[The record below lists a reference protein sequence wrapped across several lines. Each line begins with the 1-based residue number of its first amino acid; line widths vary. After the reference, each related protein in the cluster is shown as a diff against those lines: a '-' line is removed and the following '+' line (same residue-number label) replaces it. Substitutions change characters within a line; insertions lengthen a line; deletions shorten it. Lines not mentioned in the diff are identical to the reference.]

1 MTTNMS
7 QIAASKTAVQDIH
20 TIKKGPILMALLIG
34 AFVALLNQTLLNVA
48 LPTMAAD
55 LKVETSVIQWLS
67 TGFMLVNGVMVPV
80 TAYLMARFTTRKL
93 FITAMSLFTVG
104 TILCAFSGSFD
115 ILLAGRMVQAAGAG
129 ILMPLMTFTILT
141 IFPIEKRGSAMG
153 LIGVAMIFAP
163 AIGPTLSGWMVEH
176 YDWHSLFYL
185 ILPFGIIS
193 IILGMVFMRNVTE
206 TTRPKLDVLAVILS
220 TIGFGGIL
228 YGFSQAGTEGWGAT
242 EVVWTLGVGAIAL
255 LLFVIRELRSDIPI
269 LEMRVFKYDVFTLT
283 TVINIIA
290 TMALFS
296 GMILLPLYL
305 QNVLEFTPVQSGLML
320 LPGAILMGIMS
331 PITGYVFDK
340 IGARWLAVAGL
351 AIMTITTYEF
361 SQLTVDTS
369 YTHLITVY
377 TIRMFGMSL
386 MMMPIQTAGLNQL
399 PQRLNA
405 HGTAMSNTLRTIAG
419 ALGTALLVSIMTS
432 KAAEVGKQ
440 LIISRGL
447 NPNDASQA
455 AQLGAVK
462 MEALVQGINHSFVIA
477 TWMTAAAFV
486 LAFFIK
492 RVVPNREGMHE
503 QKTVPTTASENME
516 ANA

>member
-1 MTTNMS
+1 MKTTM
-7 QIAASKTAVQDIH
+7 SKTAVQDLQN
-20 TIKKGPILMALLIG
+20 IKRGPILVALLIG

-48 LPTMAAD
+48 LPTMAKD
-55 LKVETSVIQWLS
+55 LNVETTVIQWLS

-93 FITAMSLFTVG
+93 FITAMSLFTLG
-104 TILCAFSGSFD
+104 TLLCAFSNTFD
-115 ILLAGRMVQAAGAG
+115 VLLVGRMVQAAGAG

-176 YDWHSLFYL
+176 YNWHYLFYL
-185 ILPFGIIS
+185 ILPFGVLS
-193 IILGMVFMRNVTE
+193 IFLGVMFMRNVTE
-206 TTRPKLDVLAVILS
+206 TSRPKLDILAVIMS
-220 TIGFGGIL
+220 TIGFGGVL

-242 EVVWTLGVGAIAL
+242 EVVWTLAIGAVAL
-255 LLFVIRELRSDIPI
+255 LMFVIRELRSDNPI
-269 LEMRVFKYDVFTLT
+269 LEMRVFKYDVFSLT
-283 TVINIIA
+283 TIINVIA

-305 QNVLEFTPVQSGLML
+305 QNVRGFTPVESGLML

-331 PITGYVFDK
+331 PITGYIFDK
-340 IGARWLAVAGL
+340 IGARWLAVVGL
-351 AIMTITTYEF
+351 AIMTVTTYEF
-361 SQLTVDTS
+361 SQLTIDTT
-369 YTHLITVY
+369 YGHLIAVY

-399 PQRLNA
+399 PARLNA

-419 ALGTALLVSIMTS
+419 ALGTALLVSIMSS
-432 KAAEVGKQ
+432 KAKEVGKE
-440 LIISRGL
+440 LIMSRGI
-447 NPNDASQA
+447 NPQDA
-455 AQLGAVK
+455 AQAGQLKAATL
-462 MEALVQGINHSFVIA
+462 EAMVQGINHSFVIA

-492 RVVPNREGMHE
+492 RVIVKREAPAHKV
-503 QKTVPTTASENME
+503 QTTAAENM
-516 ANA
+516 NAKA

>member
-1 MTTNMS
+1 MS
-7 QIAASKTAVQDIH
+7 NRTAVQDIQ
-20 TIKKGPILMALLIG
+20 TLKKGPILVALLIG

-48 LPTMAAD
+48 LPTMAID
-55 LKVETSVIQWLS
+55 LGVETTVIQWLS

-80 TAYLMARFTTRKL
+80 TAYLMARFTSRNL
-93 FITAMSLFTVG
+93 FITAMSLFTAG
-104 TILCAFSGSFD
+104 TLLCAFSDSFGL
-115 ILLAGRMVQAAGAG
+115 LLAGRMVQAAGAG

-153 LIGVAMIFAP
+153 LVGVAMIFAP

-176 YDWHSLFYL
+176 YDWHYLFYL
-185 ILPFGIIS
+185 ILPFGVIS
-193 IILGMVFMRNVTE
+193 IILGVLFMRNVTE
-206 TTRPKLDVLAVILS
+206 TSRPKLDILAVILS

-228 YGFSQAGTEGWGAT
+228 YGFSQAGSQGWESA
-242 EVVWTLGVGAIAL
+242 EVLWTLAIGAVSLIW
-255 LLFVIRELRSDIPI
+255 FVTRQLRSEKPI

-283 TVINIIA
+283 TIINVIA

-305 QNVLEFTPVQSGLML
+305 QNVRGFTPVESGLML

-331 PITGYVFDK
+331 PITGYIFDK

-351 AIMTITTYEF
+351 AIMTITTYQF
-361 SQLTVDTS
+361 SQLSIDTT
-369 YTHLITVY
+369 YRHLIIVY
-377 TIRMFGMSL
+377 TVRMFGMSL

-399 PQRLNA
+399 PARLNG

-419 ALGTALLVSIMTS
+419 ALGTALLVSIMS
-432 KAAEVGKQ
+432 NKAAEVGKQ
-440 LIISRGL
+440 LVVSMGI
-447 NPNDASQA
+447 NPQDA
-455 AQLGAVK
+455 AQMKAVTL
-462 MEALVQGINHSFVIA
+462 EATVQGINHSFVVA

-492 RVVPNREGMHE
+492 RVIVKREAPAH
-503 QKTVPTTASENME
+503 QVQTTAPKKV
-516 ANA
+516 NA

>member
-1 MTTNMS
+1 MKTTM
-7 QIAASKTAVQDIH
+7 SKTAVQDIQNL
-20 TIKKGPILMALLIG
+20 KRGPILVALLIG

-48 LPTMAAD
+48 LPTMAKD
-55 LKVETSVIQWLS
+55 LNVETTVIQWLS

-93 FITAMSLFTVG
+93 FITAMSLFTLG
-104 TILCAFSGSFD
+104 TLLCAFSDTFG
-115 ILLAGRMVQAAGAG
+115 ILLVGRMVQAAGAG

-176 YDWHSLFYL
+176 YNWHYLFYL
-185 ILPFGIIS
+185 ILPFGVLS
-193 IILGMVFMRNVTE
+193 IILGVLFMRNVTE
-206 TTRPKLDVLAVILS
+206 TSRPKLDVLAVIMS
-220 TIGFGGIL
+220 TIGFGGVL
-228 YGFSQAGTEGWGAT
+228 YGFSQAGSEGWGAT
-242 EVVWTLGVGAIAL
+242 EVVWTLSIGAVAL
-255 LLFVIRELRSDIPI
+255 LLFVIRELRSENPI
-269 LEMRVFKYDVFTLT
+269 LEMRVFKYDVFSLT
-283 TVINIIA
+283 TIINVIA

-305 QNVLEFTPVQSGLML
+305 QNVRGFTPVESGLML

-331 PITGYVFDK
+331 PITGYIFDK

-351 AIMTITTYEF
+351 AIMTVTTYEF
-361 SQLTVDTS
+361 SQLTVDTT
-369 YTHLITVY
+369 YGHLIAVY

-399 PQRLNA
+399 PARLNA

-419 ALGTALLVSIMTS
+419 ALGTALLVSIMSS
-432 KAAEVGKQ
+432 KAKEVGKE
-440 LIISRGL
+440 LIVSRGI
-447 NPNDASQA
+447 NPQDA
-455 AQLGAVK
+455 AQAGQLKAATL
-462 MEALVQGINHSFVIA
+462 EAMVQGINHSFVIA

-492 RVVPNREGMHE
+492 RVIVKREAPAHKV
-503 QKTVPTTASENME
+503 QTTAGENL
-516 ANA
+516 NAKA

>member
-1 MTTNMS
+1 M
-7 QIAASKTAVQDIH
+7 SKTAVQDIQNL
-20 TIKKGPILMALLIG
+20 KKGPILVALLIG

-48 LPTMAAD
+48 LPTMAND
-55 LKVETSVIQWLS
+55 LQVDTTVIQWLS

-80 TAYLMARFTTRKL
+80 TAYLMARFTSRNL
-93 FITAMSLFTVG
+93 FMTAMILFTLG
-104 TILCAFSGSFD
+104 TILCAFSDSFGL
-115 ILLAGRMVQAAGAG
+115 LLAGRMVQAAGAG

-153 LIGVAMIFAP
+153 LVGVAMIFAP
-163 AIGPTLSGWMVEH
+163 AIGPTLSGWMIEH
-176 YDWHSLFYL
+176 YNWHYLFYL
-185 ILPFGIIS
+185 ILPFGILS
-193 IILGMVFMRNVTE
+193 IVLGALFMRNVTE
-206 TTRPKLDVLAVILS
+206 TSRPKFDMFAVVLS

-228 YGFSQAGTEGWGAT
+228 YGFSQAGSQGWQSA
-242 EVVWTLGVGAIAL
+242 EVLWTLAIGAVAL
-255 LLFVIRELRSDIPI
+255 LIFVIRQLRSDIPI

-283 TVINIIA
+283 TIINVIA

-305 QNVLEFTPVQSGLML
+305 QNVRGFTPIESGLML

-331 PITGYVFDK
+331 PITGYIFDK

-351 AIMTITTYEF
+351 AIMTVTTYEF
-361 SQLTVDTS
+361 SQLTVDTT
-369 YTHLITVY
+369 YAHLITVY

-399 PQRLNA
+399 PARLNA

-419 ALGTALLVSIMTS
+419 ALGTALLVSIMS
-432 KAAEVGKQ
+432 NKSAEVAKQ
-440 LIISRGL
+440 LVVSMGVDPQ
-447 NPNDASQA
+447 NA
-455 AQLGAVK
+455 AQMQTVGMQAMV
-462 MEALVQGINHSFVIA
+462 EGINHSFVVA

-492 RVVPNREGMHE
+492 RVAIERKG
-503 QKTVPTTASENME
+503 TVPSKVHTTVSEN
-516 ANA
+516 AKA

>member
-1 MTTNMS
+1 MKTTMNNR
-7 QIAASKTAVQDIH
+7 TAVQDIQ
-20 TIKKGPILMALLIG
+20 TLKKGPILVALLIG

-48 LPTMAAD
+48 LPTMAID
-55 LKVETSVIQWLS
+55 LGVETTVIQWLS

-80 TAYLMARFTTRKL
+80 TAYLMARFTSRNL
-93 FITAMSLFTVG
+93 FITAMSLFTAG
-104 TILCAFSGSFD
+104 TLLCAFSESFGL
-115 ILLAGRMVQAAGAG
+115 LLAGRMVQAAGAG

-153 LIGVAMIFAP
+153 LVGVAMIFAP

-176 YDWHSLFYL
+176 YDWHYLFYL
-185 ILPFGIIS
+185 ILPFGVIS
-193 IILGMVFMRNVTE
+193 IILGILFMRNVTE
-206 TTRPKLDVLAVILS
+206 TSRPKLDMLAVVLS

-228 YGFSQAGTEGWGAT
+228 YGFSQAGSQGWESA
-242 EVVWTLGVGAIAL
+242 EVLWTLAIGAASL
-255 LLFVIRELRSDIPI
+255 LWFVIRQLRSEKPI

-283 TVINIIA
+283 TIINVIA

-305 QNVLEFTPVQSGLML
+305 QNVRGFTPVESGLML

-331 PITGYVFDK
+331 PITGYIFDR

-351 AIMTITTYEF
+351 AIMTITTYQF
-361 SQLTVDTS
+361 SQLSIDTT
-369 YTHLITVY
+369 YRHLIIVY
-377 TIRMFGMSL
+377 TVRMFGMSL

-399 PQRLNA
+399 PARLNG

-419 ALGTALLVSIMTS
+419 ALGTALLVSIMS
-432 KAAEVGKQ
+432 NKAAEIGKQ
-440 LIISRGL
+440 LVVSMGI
-447 NPNDASQA
+447 NPQDA
-455 AQLGAVK
+455 AQMATVTR
-462 MEALVQGINHSFVIA
+462 EATVQGINHSFVVA

-492 RVVPNREGMHE
+492 RVIVERQGVPAA
-503 QKTVPTTASENME
+503 KKVPTTPAEN
-516 ANA
+516 AKA

>member
-1 MTTNMS
+1 M
-7 QIAASKTAVQDIH
+7 SKTAVQDIQ
-20 TIKKGPILMALLIG
+20 TLKKGPILVALLIG

-48 LPTMAAD
+48 LPTMAKD
-55 LKVETSVIQWLS
+55 LNVETTVIQWLS

-80 TAYLMARFTTRKL
+80 TAYLMARFTSRNL

-104 TILCAFSGSFD
+104 TLLCAFSDSFG
-115 ILLAGRMVQAAGAG
+115 LLLVGRMVQASGAG

-153 LIGVAMIFAP
+153 LVGVAMIFAP

-176 YDWHSLFYL
+176 YDWHYLFYL
-185 ILPFGIIS
+185 ILPFGILS
-193 IILGMVFMRNVTE
+193 VILGILFMRNVTE
-206 TTRPKLDVLAVILS
+206 TSRPKLDMFAVVLS

-228 YGFSQAGTEGWGAT
+228 YGFSQAGSEGWGAN
-242 EVVWTLGVGAIAL
+242 EVVWTLAIGAVSL
-255 LLFVIRELRSDIPI
+255 LWFVIRQLRSEKPI

-283 TVINIIA
+283 TIINVIA

-305 QNVLEFTPVQSGLML
+305 QNVRNFTPVESGLML

-331 PITGYVFDK
+331 PITGYIFDK

-351 AIMTITTYEF
+351 AIMTVTTYEF
-361 SQLTVDTS
+361 SQLTVDTT
-369 YTHLITVY
+369 YGHLIAVY

-399 PQRLNA
+399 PARLNG

-419 ALGTALLVSIMTS
+419 ALGTALLVSIMS
-432 KAAEVGKQ
+432 NKAAEVGKQ
-440 LIISRGL
+440 LVVSMGVDPQ
-447 NPNDASQA
+447 NA
-455 AQLGAVK
+455 AQMQTVSMQAMV
-462 MEALVQGINHSFVIA
+462 EGINHSFVVA

-492 RVVPNREGMHE
+492 RVAVDGKKKVPHA
-503 QKTVPTTASENME
+503 VPTTASEN
-516 ANA
+516 ANAKA